1 MPVATIAGY
10 LGVNVLKSVRTGSGV
25 TSAKFFGP
33 KCLTLCEQQYFCLV
47 RRFSKHKITRYA
59 KIMGH
64 RPLNS
69 LATLMRTGEKCYACE
84 GQEENKVTCGSV

>member
-25 TSAKFFGP
+25 ASAKFFGP

-59 KIMGH
+59 KINYG
-64 RPLNS
+64 PSPSELP
-69 LATLMRTGEKCYACE
+69 GYAYE
-84 GQEENKVTCGSV
+84 DRRKMLRL